1 MKLARTVENFPIKPI
16 KNLIICNPYKEP
28 DAHWKYKRERREF
41 VLVPSRR
48 SAGFLVATQNS
59 SVFDDPGEFIEIEMV
74 NKIRKRVK
82 QWKEKGYSNVTGI
95 TRKLLDHWNVRQH
108 DQKRF
113 FFCQLEAIETLIWII
128 EADPSEKTGITIP
141 TDGGEFER
149 LCTKMATGTG
159 KTVVMA
165 MLIAWQ
171 VLNKISYPKDTRF
184 SKNVLIVTPGLTVK
198 KRLDV
203 LIPENLNNYYSMFD
217 IVPDSLFRFLY
228 EAKIIKWNWHVLKPP
243 ENETFGVVK
252 KGPESAVAFAHRIL
266 GNNVSN
272 IIVINDEAH
281 HAWRKISKDA
291 QVDSDYIETATLW
304 IEGLDKIHDSRKILK
319 CYDFSATPFVPT
331 SKGVSND
338 TIFQWIVSDF
348 SLNDAIE
355 SGLTKTPTVVVRDD
369 SGKLD
374 ENYKSRFYHIYANPE
389 IKSDLNRKALENE
402 RLPNLIINAYM
413 LLSQDWLNTKKLW
426 DKEYK
431 KQKNKN
437 VPPVMVSICNSTHTA
452 ARVNYSFK
460 KKKIGVD
467 ELSDMACMLHID
479 SAALRKAE
487 GEQVESTAGNAEN
500 LRQIINNVGKI
511 NTKGENIRNVISV
524 QMITEGWD
532 AHNVTHI
539 MGLRAFSSQ
548 LLCEQTVGRGLRRMS
563 YEIDNNTNLLKPEYV
578 NIFGVPF
585 TFLPHEGG
593 NIGPPG
599 PIVPTTIIEPVPEKI
614 KHEISWPNVERIN
627 LNYSTILTIDWKKI
641 PTLEIRSDDVTTSVR
656 LAQVLEGKPDIK
668 SWTDID
674 LMKLNKKIR
683 TQTLIFIASRD
694 VYESIQKSWIGNKEF
709 LFAQIVNLTEKFIA
723 MNKIRVVDVPVEN
736 ELRTKMSILFNMTS
750 VVRHVCEGI
759 NGRNV
764 KQKYIV
770 LNQREPIKS
779 TALMRRWGTVKPAEP
794 VIKSHINFAVYDKN
808 STWENIA
815 GNELENNKNVISWVK
830 NDHIGFIIKYAHNGK
845 IFEYLPDFIIKL
857 KNNIMLVLEIKGQDS
872 EKNRAKRKY
881 LKDWVDAINDNGN
894 YGTWAC
900 DVAFNS
906 TDVKTI
912 IAKHSKSRL
921 SSKTTANCPS
931 CGIYVDGRIHIEK
944 HFGFRT
950 VDGIIYPQ
958 SWCRNCRNK
967 HTR

>member
-1 MKLARTVENFPIKPI
+1 MESNTENLPIKPI

-28 DAHWKYKRERREF
+28 NAHWRYKRSRREF

-48 SAGFLVATQNS
+48 SAGFLVSTQNS
-59 SVFDDPGEFIEIEMV
+59 KVFDDPGEFIEIEMV

-82 QWKEKGYSNVTGI
+82 QWREKGYANVTGI
-95 TRKLLDHWNVRQH
+95 TRKLLDHWNVRQY

-128 EADPSEKTGITIP
+128 EADPSEKIGINIP
-141 TDGGEFER
+141 TDGGNFER

-217 IVPDSLFRFLY
+217 IVPESLSRLLY
-228 EAKIIKWNWHVLKPP
+228 DAKIVKWNWHALRPQEDEK
-243 ENETFGVVK
+243 FSVVK
-252 KGPESAVAFAHRIL
+252 KGAEPGFVLARRIL
-266 GNNVSN
+266 GSNVNN

-281 HAWRKISKDA
+281 HAWRKISKDV
-291 QVDSDYIETATLW
+291 QVDTEHIEIATRW
-304 IEGLDKIHDSRKILK
+304 IEGLDKIHNSRKILK

-331 SKGVSND
+331 SKGVSED
-338 TIFQWIVSDF
+338 TLFCWIVSDF

-374 ENYKSRFYHIYANPE
+374 ENYKSKFYHIYANPE
-389 IKSDLNRKALENE
+389 IKSDLNRKAPENE

-413 LLSQDWLNTKKLW
+413 LLSHDWLITKKLW

-431 KQKNKN
+431 KYKSKN
-437 VPPVMVSICNSTHTA
+437 VPPVMVSICNNTHTA
-452 ARVNYSFK
+452 ARVNYAFK
-460 KKKIGVD
+460 KKKIGID
-467 ELSDMACMLHID
+467 ELSDMRCMLHID
-479 SAALRKAE
+479 TAALRKAE
-487 GEQVESTAGNAEN
+487 GEQAESNAGDAET

-511 NTKGENIRNVISV
+511 NTEGENIRNVISV

-563 YEIDNNTNLLKPEYV
+563 YEIDDNTDLLKPEYV

-593 NIGPPG
+593 NTKPPG
-599 PIVPTTIIEPVPEKI
+599 TIAPTTIIEPDIEKI

-627 LNYSTILTIDWKKI
+627 LSYSTILTIDWEKI

-656 LAQVLEGKPDIK
+656 LAQVLEGKPDIR

-674 LMKLNKKIR
+674 LIKLNKKIR
-683 TQTLIFIASRD
+683 MQTLLFIASQEI
-694 VYESIQKSWIGNKEF
+694 YENMCKSWSGNNEF
-709 LFAQIVNLTEKFIA
+709 LFTQIVCLTEKFID
-723 MNKIRVVDVPVEN
+723 MNKIRVVDVPKEN
-736 ELRTKMSILFNMTS
+736 ELRTRMSILFNMTS

-759 NGRNV
+759 NRTNIE
-764 KQKYIV
+764 QKRIV

-779 TALMRRWGTVKPAEP
+779 TASMQRWATVKPVEH
-794 VIKSHINFAVYDKN
+794 VIKNHINFAVYDRN
-808 STWENIA
+808 SKWENIA
-815 GNELENNKNVISWVK
+815 GRELENNKNVISWTK
-830 NDHIGFIIKYAHNGK
+830 NDHIGFIIKYTHDGK
-845 IFEYLPDFIIKL
+845 ILDYLPDFIIKL

-881 LKDWVDAINDNGN
+881 LKEWVDAINDNGN

-900 DVAFNS
+900 DVAFHP
-906 TDVKTI
+906 TDVKAI
-912 IAKHSKSRL
+912 IAKHSKSL
-921 SSKTTANCPS
+921 ISSKTTAICPS
-931 CGIYVDGRIHIEK
+931 CRLYVDGRICIEK
-944 HFGFRT
+944 RFGFRT
-950 VDGIIYPQ
+950 VDGIVRPQ
-958 SWCRNCRNK
+958 SWCRKCRSK
-967 HTR
+967 SKIHQ